1 MSTTQQTETT
11 RADVR
16 SLRLATY
23 RQRADPAIALI
34 SAFYLLLL
42 LIPRVAITSYESS
55 MAIFALDIIFWA
67 IIVGDVCYRLLLTSN
82 RAQRIPLILSLILLL
97 TGLFVLRSI
106 SENARFLVRIAVISV
121 VALRASSSVRYFFRL
136 RSIAYIT
143 GAVIIIT
150 MAFGVVVTVVER
162 DAPGAKITS
171 LGIGIWWAIETISTV
186 GYGDTFPVT
195 NPGKIAATGL
205 IFFGVAMF
213 SILTATLANAF
224 ANRTESDAQRQLD
237 NINDRLKR
245 IEHNQQAA
253 TPMRRQRAP
262 QRPTRRTPPPQI
274 GAAAPPDEGVTTA

>member
-11 RADVR
+11 QADTR

-42 LIPRVAITSYESS
+42 LIPRVAITSHESS
-55 MAIFALDIIFWA
+55 DAIFALDIVFWA
-67 IIVGDVCYRLLLTSN
+67 IIVCDISYRLYLTTD
-82 RAQRIPLILSLILLL
+82 RTQRISLILSLFLLL
-97 TGLFVLRSI
+97 TGLFIFRSI
-106 SENARFLVRIAVISV
+106 SEDARFLVRLAIISV
-121 VALRASSSVRYFFRL
+121 VTLRASSSVRYFFRL
-136 RSIAYIT
+136 RSIVYII
-143 GAVIIIT
+143 GAVMLIT
-150 MAFGVVVTVVER
+150 IGFGVVMTVIER

-171 LGIGIWWAIETISTV
+171 LGTGIWWAIETISTV

-224 ANRTESDAQRQLD
+224 ANRTESDAERKLD
-237 NINDRLKR
+237 SIDDRLKR
-245 IEHNQQAA
+245 IEQNQRAG
-253 TPMRRQRAP
+253 TPVRRQRVP
-262 QRPTRRTPPPQI
+262 QRPPRRTPPPQS
-274 GAAAPPDEGVTTA
+274 GFAELSDEGASTA